1 MHKRYL
7 ILNFI
12 IIFISAFIAGIA
24 LYIQQNPLIDFAVFE
39 NYDPGQA
46 SILLDDQD
54 QEWGR
59 FELDRRDPV
68 TLTQIPDCLINAFLV
83 TEDRDFFKHQGIS
96 YRGILRSIFA
106 NLKSGRKV
114 QGASTITQQLVKLL
128 YLDSQKTFTR
138 KIKEQI
144 AAILIERQFTKQQ
157 ILEIYLNHIYLG
169 CGIYGVAAA
178 SKRFFGKNIQDIQ
191 PHEAATLAGV
201 IKSPAQY
208 CPLLCPLS
216 ALNRRNLILQ
226 QLFTQ
231 KLIDQATYDYAKQQ
245 PLGIITY
252 DKATLAPHLKETIR
266 TFLEA
271 QVGKKQLYSGGLIIK
286 TTLNQNIQRL
296 ANQQFNTRLQA
307 LRQNL
312 QADIDGALMTIDTKT
327 GEVQALIGGVDFTKS
342 KYNRALQA
350 RRQMGSVFK
359 PIIYAAALQQGHNFA
374 ETEIDEPL
382 ELTVNQ
388 QLWQPQNNTR
398 DFLGQMTLAKALAT
412 SNNIVP
418 IKLLLKT
425 DISAVVRLAQH
436 LRLTNVVNPYPSLAL
451 GCVDVTLKEAT
462 GAFNVF
468 ANGGTYIEPHYL
480 KWVKDRWGHKI
491 WKKQIDQE
499 KVLPVEIT
507 SQVAKVLEISVQNF
521 LKLFH
526 NTSYKT
532 VSIGKT
538 GTTNDSRSCWF
549 AGATPNLTT
558 VIYIGADGN
567 QSMGHNI
574 YASWAAFPIWLGL
587 HEKLSEKNTEF
598 PVDPKLQTTYIN
610 WNTGVETTDLENP
623 ETVEIYRATTS

>member
-1 MHKRYL
+1 MHIRSVILLTL
-7 ILNFI
+7 IVCA
-12 IIFISAFIAGIA
+12 SAFVAGMA
-24 LYIQQNPLIDFAVFE
+24 VYLQQNPLVDFEVFE

-46 SILLDDQD
+46 SILLDDHD

-68 TLTQIPDCLINAFLV
+68 PLTEIPDCLINAFLV
-83 TEDRDFFKHQGIS
+83 TEDRDFFNHQGIS
-96 YRGILRSIFA
+96 YRGIMRSIFA

-144 AAILIERQFTKQQ
+144 AAVLIERQFTKKQ

-201 IKSPAQY
+201 IKSPVQY

-216 ALNRRNLILQ
+216 SLNRRNLILK
-226 QLFTQ
+226 QLFNQ
-231 KLIDQATYDYAKQQ
+231 KLIDQATYEYAVQQ
-245 PLGIITY
+245 PLGLVTY
-252 DKATLAPHLKETIR
+252 DKSVLAPHLKETIR
-266 TFLEA
+266 TFLET
-271 QVGKKQLYSGGLIIK
+271 QVGKKQLYSGGLIIR
-286 TTLNQNIQRL
+286 TTLNQKIQQI
-296 ANQQFNTRLQA
+296 ANQQFNVRVKA
-307 LRQNL
+307 LR
-312 QADIDGALMTIDTKT
+312 ADLRDQIDGALMTIDTKT
-327 GEVQALIGGVDFTKS
+327 GEVRALIGGLDFTQS

-350 RRQMGSVFK
+350 RRQIGSIFK
-359 PIIYAAALQQGHNFA
+359 PIVFAVALQNGHNFA
-374 ETEIDEPL
+374 ETEIDEPI
-382 ELTVNQ
+382 ELLVNNQ
-388 QLWQPQNNTR
+388 VWAPRNNTR
-398 DFLGQMTLAKALAT
+398 EFLGQMSLAKALAI

-418 IKLLLKT
+418 IKLLQKT
-425 DISAVVRLAQH
+425 DISEVVRLAQR
-436 LRLTNVVNPYPSLAL
+436 LRLTNVVNPYLSLAL

-468 ANGGTYIEPHYL
+468 ANGGIYVEPHYL

-491 WKKQIDQE
+491 WKKQIDREQ
-499 KVLPVEIT
+499 VLPVEIT
-507 SQVAKVLEISVQNF
+507 SQVAKVLEISMQHF

-526 NTSYKT
+526 NSNFKT
-532 VSIGKT
+532 PAFGKT

-549 AGATPNLTT
+549 AGATPSLTT
-558 VIYIGADGN
+558 LVYIGQDGN
-567 QSMGHNI
+567 QSMGHNT
-574 YASWAAFPIWLGL
+574 YASWTAFPIWLGL
-587 HEKLSEKNTEF
+587 HERLKEVPAEF
-598 PVDPKLQTTYIN
+598 PVDPKLQRTYIN
-610 WNTGVETTDLENP
+610 WNTGAETTDLANP